1 MQVLPAIFLHNDEYR
16 ILLGFEYVMVGG
28 NGKDKG
34 KSEKSGK
41 GAGKGM
47 APTGISNLA
56 VSDADWEAM
65 SGKQR
70 KFLLRAQNM
79 VLHISGPQ
87 KSPGQKP
94 PPRQYKDAAG
104 PGGNPGG
111 WYESRGPWVVCQ
123 NPSCP
128 GCKRKGVVTPSFKY
142 VADVQVALAVN
153 SQRCL
158 ACNKPWQDSIQEYEL
173 ANGPLAKHKSGT
185 GHLPKAGIRHE
196 AVAASPFAT
205 LPGVLEEDKKLAGS
219 RWQRGS
225 PFVQKAADLPKTIT
239 DKVPTIWYSAF
250 VGMVD
255 KT

>member
-1 MQVLPAIFLHNDEYR
+1 
-16 ILLGFEYVMVGG
+16 
-28 NGKDKG
+28 
-34 KSEKSGK
+34 
-41 GAGKGM
+41 
-47 APTGISNLA
+47 
-56 VSDADWEAM
+56 M

-70 KFLLRAQNM
+70 KFLLCAQNM

-128 GCKRKGVVTPSFKY
+128 GCKRKGVVMPSFKY
-142 VADVQVALAVN
+142 VADVQVELAVN

-173 ANGPLAKHKSGT
+173 ANGPLSKYKSGT
-185 GHLPKAGIRHE
+185 GHLPEAGIRSD

-205 LPGVLEEDKKLAGS
+205 LPGVLDDDQKLAGN

-225 PFVQKAADLPKTIT
+225 PFVQKAADLPKIIT
-239 DKVPTIWYSAF
+239 DKVPTIWFSAF

-255 KT
+255 KTPGSGDGCSGGPGRQEWL